1 MAVIDAVS
9 TVTTSSSALTVA
21 NNLRIASIAVA
32 AYEYVAGSFLLS
44 RVVTC
49 PSASCL
55 ITIPSELRLYKTSSR
70 RR

>member
-9 TVTTSSSALTVA
+9 TVATSSSALTVA

-32 AYEYVAGSFLLS
+32 AYEYVPGSFLLS
-44 RVVTC
+44 RVVTY
-49 PSASCL
+49 PSASYL